1 MRRIFA
7 KKLRLLSALL
17 SGTTTVGRLSERRKR
32 SSRFAAPG
40 KPGGF
45 DYDRQKVY
53 DQSLVQDIYE
63 VATRD
68 PLTCLPGRKYME
80 SCIGEELERFR
91 RTGHPFAIL
100 FADANRFHDINN
112 AYGHAT
118 GDALLRIIG
127 LDLRRYG
134 RRADRFCRWGGD
146 EFVGILQLRD
156 PSEVEQAAERF
167 QKLAA
172 EEKIAVDGV
181 SVSIQAAIGITVVRE
196 GDDLKSLVSRAD
208 RYMYLAKVRAGNLIV
223 TDASADQADARGA
236 EETAKQ

>member
-1 MRRIFA
+1 M
-7 KKLRLLSALL
+7 
-17 SGTTTVGRLSERRKR
+17 
-32 SSRFAAPG
+32 
-40 KPGGF
+40 
-45 DYDRQKVY
+45 
-53 DQSLVQDIYE
+53 QDIYE

-80 SCIGEELERFR
+80 SCIGEELERFH

-127 LDLRRYG
+127 LNLRRYG